1 MGKSFYQSRA
11 SSKGSSPNTRPRE
24 MDMWPVST
32 ARTEPRGS
40 WCTGCWCP
48 GFCIF
53 VSCVMRHACVLTETL
68 SMSDIYLY
76 YFFPVLTGHF
86 CYCLVAK
93 SWALWTVACQ
103 VPLSMGFPM
112 QEYWSRLPFP
122 PPGNLPNSGIN
133 PTSPPLHAD
142 SSSLSNC
149 GSPHTLLLI
158 PNPTITAKEKNS
170 KRKKKRFTS
179 YRNKYKYYC
188 GLCVR
193 NYVSQK
199 VMSSKKMLWKQPKT
213 MIWSS
218 TFSKSIF

>member
-1 MGKSFYQSRA
+1 MCTLCSRCCHPSQEGNTEVRWFPHFVELSYFSRRKSGVAQKETLKCNQQMGKSFYQSRA

-24 MDMWPVST
+24 MDTWPVST
-32 ARTEPRGS
+32 ARTEPRDS
-40 WCTGCWCP
+40 LCTGCWCP

-112 QEYWSRLPFP
+112 QEYWSQLSFP

-158 PNPTITAKEKNS
+158 PNP
-170 KRKKKRFTS
+170 
-179 YRNKYKYYC
+179 
-188 GLCVR
+188 
-193 NYVSQK
+193 
-199 VMSSKKMLWKQPKT
+199 
-213 MIWSS
+213 
-218 TFSKSIF
+218 SI